1 MATRSDELTAEIQST
16 RQRMD
21 RTLDDI
27 GDRAGPGRL
36 TERFSNAVG
45 NARDTV
51 MGGASE
57 TGSQVAG
64 QVGDA
69 GSSAAG
75 ALRRS
80 TDGNPLAAGLVA
92 FGAGLL
98 AGSLLPESRTEN
110 KVAAEVQRK
119 AQAPLRDQVKQSASA
134 VADQVGERA
143 EEAKERVV
151 EETRDAKDE
160 IASDVS
166 GRTEAVQDHAR
177 SAAEDVREDVHD
189 QAEQM
194 KDQVKEQARHQS
206 GE

>member
-27 GDRAGPGRL
+27 GERAGPGRL
-36 TERFSNAVG
+36 TERFGNAVG

-57 TGSQVAG
+57 TGQQVAG
-64 QVGDA
+64 SVGDA

-75 ALRRS
+75 AVRRT

-110 KVAAEVQRK
+110 KVASEVQRK
-119 AQAPLRDQVKQSASA
+119 AQGPLRDQVQHSASA
-134 VADQVGERA
+134 VADQVGDRA
-143 EEAKERVV
+143 EQAKDRVV
-151 EETRDAKDE
+151 DETREAKDE
-160 IASDVS
+160 ITSDV
-166 GRTEAVQDHAR
+166 GDRTDAVQDHAR
-177 SAAEDVREDVHD
+177 SAAEDVREDVEDRAEQIRD
-189 QAEQM
+189 QA
-194 KDQVKEQARHQS
+194 KEEARRQS
-206 GE
+206 GQ